1 MRSYYTFTILMR
13 DHKVG
18 LGLQIFY
25 SDVRKYIIGQVDLET
40 EERTV
45 VRELHP
51 SEIYMKLEINLND
64 KWIRNMIFHL
74 NCFKLQPPLPPASP
88 SILS

>member
-1 MRSYYTFTILMR
+1 M
-13 DHKVG
+13 G

-51 SEIYMKLEINLND
+51 SETYMKLD
-64 KWIRNMIFHL
+64 
-74 NCFKLQPPLPPASP
+74 
-88 SILS
+88 